1 MLELIKKNQFKY
13 SLDSNSIAQF
23 MHCCNNRD
31 ALTEVSM
38 IHGLSR
44 SQSGLMV
51 VTQQLVQKVKS
62 FRTDQVLVFSVNE
75 PLPSLTG
82 MSNMKQM

>member
-1 MLELIKKNQFKY
+1 
-13 SLDSNSIAQF
+13 
-23 MHCCNNRD
+23 MHYCNNS
-31 ALTEVSM
+31 ALTEVSV

-62 FRTDQVLVFSVNE
+62 FRTDQVLVFTVNE

-82 MSNMKQM
+82 MSNVKQM